1 MTNFNGIID
10 KTNNLDFSKS
20 LNNFSPIQM
29 ANPNQKANMNINNQN
44 NITNF
49 NSNIL
54 LNNNDINN
62 SNKPKVIQFEENNIS
77 TNNNFDA
84 SNEDENKEED
94 VNSRINKKSRNY
106 LERIEKMVGDRN
118 SHTIKA
124 VISLNIPCENPT
136 IYTKTQKQFDKLVAQ
151 LRGRQNKYRKK
162 KDEINYPK
170 YYHLYKDNHD
180 KLFNGIVGSK
190 ENRIKYYEEAEAEDK
205 ENEIRL
211 NPNETL
217 FKSSLNNNTIF
228 MNNSISNNTF
238 YSGFNNNNNIN
249 NKNNKNKSISN
260 IGFGN
265 NDLNKTSGSFY
276 GNKTRATSE
285 NKMLSSRLVGSNLGF
300 GSGLI
305 YPCNRFVKKYNYKFL

>member
-1 MTNFNGIID
+1 
-10 KTNNLDFSKS
+10 
-20 LNNFSPIQM
+20 M
-29 ANPNQKANMNINNQN
+29 ANSNANTNIKNQN
-44 NITNF
+44 NF

-62 SNKPKVIQFEENNIS
+62 SNNPKVIQFDENNIS
-77 TNNNFDA
+77 TNNNLDA
-84 SNEDENKEED
+84 NNEDENKEED

-106 LERIEKMVGDRN
+106 LERIEKMVGDKH
-118 SHTIKA
+118 SQTIKA
-124 VISLNIPCENPT
+124 VISLYIPCENPT
-136 IYTKTQKQFDKLVAQ
+136 VYTKTQKQFDKLMAQ
-151 LRGRQNKYRKK
+151 LRGRQNKNRRK

-170 YYHLYKDNHD
+170 YYHLYKDSHD
-180 KLFNGIVGSK
+180 KIFNGIIGPK
-190 ENRIKYYEEAEAEDK
+190 EKRIKYYEEAEAEDK
-205 ENEIRL
+205 ENEIHI

-217 FKSSLNNNTIF
+217 FKSSLNNNSIV

-260 IGFGN
+260 IGCGSY
-265 NDLNKTSGSFY
+265 DLNKTSCSFY

-285 NKMLSSRLVGSNLGF
+285 NKMFSSRLVGSNFGL

-305 YPCNRFVKKYNYKFL
+305 YPCNKFVKKYDFKFL